1 MIKICANTVRLIY
14 ELLHVCL
21 WLLNMKS
28 STFCWC
34 PKESIV
40 NMSMSCFTS
49 FSSYV
54 WRAVMNCV
62 SLRIIMY
69 PYTQSSL
76 FLFSHEQLLSDFIIN
91 YFETTPGPLR
101 RLFSYQVS
109 FFFCFCFFVVVV
121 VFAFG
126 SPEWNE
132 ANAVNIS

>member
-1 MIKICANTVRLIY
+1 
-14 ELLHVCL
+14 
-21 WLLNMKS
+21 
-28 STFCWC
+28 
-34 PKESIV
+34 
-40 NMSMSCFTS
+40 
-49 FSSYV
+49 
-54 WRAVMNCV
+54 MNCV

-109 FFFCFCFFVVVV
+109 VFLFLFVVVVCLFFVVV

-132 ANAVNIS
+132 ANAVNIC